1 MRSMDDFEALVE
13 ESVDSLPEELL
24 ERLENVAFVVE
35 DRPDPNDLADMDEPP
50 DVELY
55 GLYVGVPISQR
66 HSGYSLVVPDRIAI
80 YRSALQRDFPGK
92 DALLEQIRRT
102 LLHEIGHALGMGHDK
117 LAEFGLA

>member
-1 MRSMDDFEALVE
+1 MDDFEALVE